1 MLSACC
7 GFFCSLF
14 TPYAHAMGFLA
25 RFSRPSP
32 TLWVFPPTFLLTRPV
47 FSPQH
52 IDKLPEWVFSLA
64 FHSLRPRYGFSR
76 LLFCSL
82 AQVFS
87 PQHIDKLPEW
97 VFSLAFLLPRPR
109 YGFSRLLFCS
119 HTQSPL
125 RNISISFRG
134 GFFCLLFTPYAHAM
148 GFLAR
153 FSLPSPTI
161 WVFPPTFLLT
171 RPVFVPQHI
180 D

>member
-7 GFFCSLF
+7 FFFCSLF
-14 TPYAHAMGFLA
+14 TPYAHAMGFPAYFSTPTPSFLSATYRLA
-25 RFSRPSP
+25 SGVGFSACFSSP
-32 TLWVFPPTFLLTRPV
+32 TPTPWVSPPAFLLPRPV
-47 FSPQH
+47 SSPQH
-52 IDKLPEWVFSLA
+52 IDKLPGWVFSPA

-76 LLFCSL
+76 LLFCSH
-82 AQVFS
+82 AQ
-87 PQHIDKLPEW
+87 
-97 VFSLAFLLPRPR
+97 FSLRD
-109 YGFSRLLFCS
+109 
-119 HTQSPL
+119 
-125 RNISISFRG
+125 ISISFRG